1 MVQSLNM
8 YNDQFETCALC
19 FKIYFCE
26 NCCVNPFKKN
36 LNQCLNMNISKA
48 LCEY

>member
-26 NCCVNPFKKN
+26 NWCVNPFKKK
-36 LNQCLNMNISKA
+36 SEPVFEHEY
-48 LCEY
+48 LCVNTD